1 MKTLLA
7 SAALALL
14 LVGPANAQGGGT
26 GCGNVN
32 NPACSKSPFAP
43 VGREAIL
50 GAIAESMLPPEPPVD
65 YSGPVVV
72 GETLPDPVLV
82 YPVPQYD
89 DYSYTVIG
97 RRRVIIDRRTRRIV
111 RLLD

>member
-14 LVGPANAQGGGT
+14 VTGSAYAQGGGT
-26 GCGNVN
+26 GCGNIN
-32 NPACSKSPFAP
+32 DPACSKSPMAP

-50 GAIAESMLPPEPPVD
+50 GSIIEEGLPPQPPAA
-65 YSGPVVV
+65 YSGPLVM
-72 GETLPDPVLV
+72 GEMLPDAVMV
-82 YPVPQYD
+82 YPVPRYD
-89 DYSYTVIG
+89 DYAYAMVG
-97 RRRVIIDRRTRRIV
+97 PRRVIVERRTRRIV